1 MVVNLGSAVVM
12 PEVFLKA
19 LTVARN
25 TLGGVRDF
33 TTANLDMLQHYRPRE
48 NVLHRP
54 TQHSGRALPL
64 TGHHEILVPLLHALL
79 TDGDAPPP
87 GLSTPAGGV

>member
-1 MVVNLGSAVVM
+1 M

-25 TLGGVRDF
+25 VSGGVRDF
-33 TTANLDMLQHYRPRE
+33 TTANLDMVQHYRPGE
-48 NVLHRP
+48 NVLGRP
-54 TQHSGRALPL
+54 TQTSGQALAL

-79 TDGDAPPP
+79 TAE
-87 GLSTPAGGV
+87 A